1 MLRGELGQEPFRV
14 YKRTVFADL
23 LYERITKDPFLEPQE
38 AQVWL
43 RVGNEFESAFVP
55 LYIVDEEKN
64 TVRAALAGDRQGRIL
79 VSFPPTNF
87 GQSQFSSS
95 FEDLERIAVSSFY
108 ANR

>member
-64 TVRAALAGDRQGRIL
+64 TVRGRAGGRKTRENPRLLPAHQLWSIS
-79 VSFPPTNF
+79 V
-87 GQSQFSSS
+87 QFV
-95 FEDLERIAVSSFY
+95 I
-108 ANR
+108 

>member
-14 YKRTVFADL
+14 YERTVFADL

-38 AQVWL
+38 AQIWL
-43 RVGNEFESAFVP
+43 RVGNELESAFVP

-64 TVRAALAGDRQGRIL
+64 TVRAALMGERQGRIL